1 MESLEAR
8 VSQAKERYQSTVYS
22 AKDSRETLSALPQFP
37 VNDKFVLNQDEAWYT
52 LSIELQ
58 VPIDTVMLQVN
69 GKCVC
74 VWGGERVKVIAE
86 KREKKE
92 GRVCVPCIICP
103 LPFSPPSLS
112 CRAMFL
118 WTCRRLT
125 RAQQSSATPLLTQK
139 CVPLP
144 STSSSSS
151 TSSPSPSLIVYQ
163 PVYIHVHVPPPLRIL
178 FVCLFVCLF
187 ETEQQLPPRYI
198 QMH

>member
-74 VWGGERVKVIAE
+74 VGWGEGKGDC
-86 KREKKE
+86 REKGE
-92 GRVCVPCIICP
+92 ERGQNVACIICP

-112 CRAMFL
+112 SCRAMFL

-125 RAQQSSATPLLTQK
+125 KAQQSSATPLLTQK

-151 TSSPSPSLIVYQ
+151 TSSPSPSLVVYQ
-163 PVYIHVHVPPPLRIL
+163 PVYIHVHVPPPLL
-178 FVCLFVCLF
+178 VLSVCLF